1 MPNETSDNLLSPIP
15 MQVATFLLCLSH
27 MLISLSFSE
36 HDYPNRLPG
45 FSKQDT
51 SMICQVDSDDDVL
64 MVQDTDP
71 GLPPHTHTLSIGFS
85 DNDNFNNRLHCPTSV
100 GFSVG
105 SAMTEDS
112 DDNESFF
119 PNLLST
125 LPDPSNTLLLP
136 SIHLLFQRTLSRT
149 TNPSCT
155 SASTAA
161 PQPDQETANAKRL
174 NLDNATNLCQIL

>member
-1 MPNETSDNLLSPIP
+1 MKIDQLNSILDCDQMCKFYQNKTN
-15 MQVATFLLCLSH
+15 
-27 MLISLSFSE
+27 
-36 HDYPNRLPG
+36 
-45 FSKQDT
+45 KQT
-51 SMICQVDSDDDVL
+51 NNMICQDDSDDDVL

-71 GLPPHTHTLSIGFS
+71 GLPPHAHTLSIGFS

-112 DDNESFF
+112 DDNENFF
-119 PNLLST
+119 PNSLAA
-125 LPDPSNTLLLP
+125 LPDPSNTLRLP

-149 TNPSCT
+149 TNLGCT
-155 SASTAA
+155 SASTVA

-174 NLDNATNLCQIL
+174 NLDNATNLCSSFQIL

>member
-1 MPNETSDNLLSPIP
+1 
-15 MQVATFLLCLSH
+15 
-27 MLISLSFSE
+27 MLISLSLSE

-45 FSKQDT
+45 FSKQCT
-51 SMICQVDSDDDVL
+51 SMICQDDSDRDDDVL

-71 GLPPHTHTLSIGFS
+71 GLPPHAHTHFS
-85 DNDNFNNRLHCPTSV
+85 FFSHNFHNRLHCPTSV
-100 GFSVG
+100 GLSV
-105 SAMTEDS
+105 EDS
-112 DDNESFF
+112 DDNENFF

-125 LPDPSNTLLLP
+125 LPDPSKTLLLP
-136 SIHLLFQRTLSRT
+136 SIHLLLQRTLSRT

-174 NLDNATNLCQIL
+174 NYSVIMITIACNCDLEC